1 MGEFLA
7 IPYVIRHEQ
16 LELRIAVSNIADL
29 HLHEEVVPELL
40 DELVR
45 AIDSDGCLKHP
56 VIVDDVS
63 HVVLDGMHR
72 VAALKRL
79 GCVRCPVCFVDYAN
93 PAVTVGCWYRAIKG
107 AKALRGVAAEVE
119 RLSFDVEQVRS
130 IDEERIGVSPI
141 LAALKNLE
149 SDFLVRASFRDL
161 KKAYDIVKE
170 VEEGLRAS
178 SFEVSYETE
187 DDALRMLRGAKVDAV
202 LLTPR
207 LTKDC
212 IISTALSGE
221 VFSYKATRHVV
232 PARPLHVDVPLSLL
246 QGDRAVDAVNEELGR
261 RLERRRLRLVSAGN
275 VFKGRRYE
283 ESVYVFE
290 V

>member
-1 MGEFLA
+1 LSF
-7 IPYVIRHEQ
+7 PYIIRHEQ
-16 LELRIAVSNIADL
+16 LELRIAISNIADL

-45 AIDSDGCLKHP
+45 TIDSDGCLKHP
-56 VIVDDVS
+56 VIVDDGS

-72 VAALKRL
+72 VAALERL
-79 GCVRCPVCFVDYAN
+79 GCIRCPVCFVDYGN
-93 PAVTVGCWYRAIKG
+93 PAITVGRWFRAIKG
-107 AKALRGVAAEVE
+107 AKALRGVVAEVE
-119 RLSFDVEQVRS
+119 RMSFDVERVKS
-130 IDEERIGVSPI
+130 IDEERIGVSPVV
-141 LAALKNLE
+141 AAVKNRE
-149 SDFLVRASFRDL
+149 RDFFIRASFGDL
-161 KKAYDIVKE
+161 KEAYDIVKE

-178 SFEVSYETE
+178 SFELSYETE
-187 DDALRMLRGAKVDAV
+187 ADALRMLRGAKVDAV

-212 IISTALSGE
+212 TISTALSGE

-232 PARPLHVDVPLSLL
+232 PARPLHVDVPLGLL
-246 QGDRAVDAVNEELGR
+246 RGDSGLDEVNEELR
-261 RLERRRLRLVSAGN
+261 HRLERRRLRLVSAGN

-290 V
+290 G

>member
-1 MGEFLA
+1 MGETVSF
-7 IPYVIRHEQ
+7 PYVIRHGK
-16 LELRIAVSNIADL
+16 LELHIAIANIADL

-40 DELVR
+40 DALVQ
-45 AIDSDGCLKHP
+45 AVDSDGCLKHP
-56 VIVDDVS
+56 VIVDEGS

-79 GCVRCPVCFVDYAN
+79 GCVRCPVCFVDYGN
-93 PAVTVGCWYRAIKG
+93 PAITVGCWYRAIKG
-107 AKALRGVAAEVE
+107 TRMSGGVVAEVE
-119 RLSFDVEQVRS
+119 KMGFDVEQVKS
-130 IDEERIGVSPI
+130 IDEERTGVSPV
-141 LAALKNLE
+141 LAALKSVE
-149 SDFLVRASFRDL
+149 RGFLIEASFGDL
-161 KKAYDIVKE
+161 KEAYDLVEE

-187 DDALRMLRGAKVDAV
+187 DDALRMLRAGMVDAV

-212 IISTALSGE
+212 IISTALSGQ

-232 PARPLHVDVPLSLL
+232 PARPLHVDVPLSMLR
-246 QGDRAVDAVNEELGR
+246 GDRAMDEVNEELGR
-261 RLERRRLRLVSAGN
+261 RLGRRRLRLVCAGN

-290 V
+290 G